1 MKKLLSVMILL
12 LLCMSAP
19 AFAMYCNKCGKQVP
33 EDSNFCNWCGNSL
46 VVTVQPSGDAV
57 VLTGKDCSLADY
69 HYVNQLE
76 QVVNAGNYE
85 TASREA
91 RKLRPQ
97 HDRRIVEAT
106 NQYAGY
112 SLYGRKLH
120 DLHVKKFNALD
131 NYLDAWRDQERS
143 LNRASA
149 RAAMARAQYVLS
161 GTNEAIDA
169 LLTGAGS
176 FASIARAEEIE
187 KRVQKNSHTH
197 RVTSKYLVVD
207 NHRLKTDEP
216 LWVIE
221 VAAGHAMVLHM
232 GQGGSSS
239 PVSGWVSVADLE
251 KRSTW
256 RYDASLYP
264 QSPGT
269 VVYKKL
275 PAPPVRVVI
284 VDDSYYRWRFGF
296 SSGWP
301 RYRSHRSYRP
311 IRHRPPHFS
320 SPHSR
325 PPRRR

>member
-1 MKKLLSVMILL
+1 MKKLLPVMVLF
-12 LLCMSAP
+12 LLCMAVP
-19 AFAMYCNKCGKQVP
+19 AFAMYCNKCGKEIP
-33 EDSNFCNWCGNSL
+33 DNSNFCNWCGNALSA
-46 VVTVQPSGDAV
+46 TIQNSGDASV
-57 VLTGKDCSLADY
+57 ITGKDCTLADY
-69 HYVNQLE
+69 HYVSQLE
-76 QVVNAGNYE
+76 QVVNAGNYDN
-85 TASREA
+85 ASREA
-91 RKLRPQ
+91 RRLRPQ

-106 NQYAGY
+106 EQYSGY

-120 DLHVKKFNALD
+120 DLHVKKFNALE

-143 LNRASA
+143 INRASA

-169 LLTGAGS
+169 LLTGVGS
-176 FASIARAEEIE
+176 FASIAKAEEIE

-207 NHRLKTDEP
+207 NHRLKTNEP

-232 GQGGSSS
+232 GSGGSSS
-239 PVSGWVSVADLE
+239 PISGWVSISDLE

-256 RYDASLYP
+256 RYDSSLYP

-275 PAPPVRVVI
+275 PSPPVRVVI

-301 RYRSHRSYRP
+301 YYRPFRSHRP
-311 IRHRPPHFS
+311 TRHRSPPFS
-320 SPHSR
+320 SPHKR

>member
-1 MKKLLSVMILL
+1 MVLL
-12 LLCMSAP
+12 LVCMTAP
-19 AFAMYCNKCGKQVP
+19 AFAIFCNKCGKEVS
-33 EDSNFCNWCGNSL
+33 DSSNFCNWCGNAL
-46 VVTVQPSGDAV
+46 AVNVQASDDAV
-57 VLTGKDCSLADY
+57 VLTARDCTLADY

-76 QVVNAGNYE
+76 QFINSGNYE

-120 DLHVKKFNALD
+120 DLHVKKFNALE
-131 NYLDAWRDQERS
+131 NYLDAWTDQERS
-143 LNRASA
+143 LNRAQA
-149 RAAMARAQYVLS
+149 RSAMARAQYLLS
-161 GTNEAIDA
+161 GMNEAIDA
-169 LLTGAGS
+169 LITGAGS
-176 FASIARAEEIE
+176 FASIAKAEEIE
-187 KRVQKNSHTH
+187 KRVQKNSQTH
-197 RVTSKYLVVD
+197 RVTSKYLAVD

-232 GQGGSSS
+232 GSGGSS
-239 PVSGWVSVADLE
+239 PVSGWVSITDLE

-256 RYDASLYP
+256 RYDSTLYP

-275 PAPPVRVVI
+275 PSPPVRVVI

-301 RYRSHRSYRP
+301 YYRPFRSHRP
-311 IRHRPPHFS
+311 TRHHAPPFS
-320 SPHSR
+320 SPHKR
-325 PPRRR
+325 PHRRR